1 MSVTLHAAD
10 GTQLGQRNVEL
21 APYSYDQVTDI
32 FADFSPTEV
41 EHGFAVVESS
51 SPGAWYFA
59 YASVIDNR
67 TGDAVY
73 IPAR

>member
-1 MSVTLHAAD
+1 M
-10 GTQLGQRNVEL
+10 GL
-21 APYSYDQVTDI
+21 APHSYDQVTDI
-32 FADFSPTEV
+32 SADFSTADV

-51 SPGAWYFA
+51 STGARYFA